1 MESKVKL
8 STIQKVYQEEQTE
21 NVNISEKDRCK

>member
-8 STIQKVYQEEQTE
+8 STIQKVYQEEQIE